1 MFEAE
6 SVTRRFGAVTAVD
19 ELTLKIAPG
28 ELFCLLGANG
38 AGKTTTINLFL
49 GFLKPDD
56 GMIRVGSVDPS
67 SDPRAARAQLAYIP
81 ENVALYPQLTGL
93 ENLKLFCDMGGATP

>member
-1 MFEAE
+1 MASDLIFEAE

-19 ELTLKIAPG
+19 DLDLMIAPG

-49 GFLKPDD
+49 GFLAPDS
-56 GMIRVGSVDPS
+56 GRIRVAGVDPGI
-67 SDPRAARAQLAYIP
+67 DPRAARRQLADIP
-81 ENVALYPQLTGL
+81 ENVALYPHLTG
-93 ENLKLFCDMGGATP
+93 